1 MKTLFRMMA
10 ICALLLVAASCSDE
24 EVADGKLPPLEV
36 NYANVAG
43 TWKLSNWNGDELNEP
58 RYYYI
63 TFDRKEEGG
72 KRKYTVYTNLNSAV
86 SERITG
92 TFLLDQEEELG
103 DLISGTYDYTLSTN
117 DGWEHSYIVTELNSE
132 SMSWKAKEDA
142 EEVRIYTRCS
152 EVPADIV
159 KGTRAVK

>member
-1 MKTLFRMMA
+1 MKTLFRLMA
-10 ICALLLVAASCSDE
+10 IFALLLTTASCGDDEVVSD
-24 EVADGKLPPLEV
+24 KLPSLDV

-43 TWKLSNWNGDELNEP
+43 TWKLTNWNGDELNEP

-63 TFDRKEEGG
+63 TFDRKEENG

-92 TFLLDQEEELG
+92 TFLLDNEEEVG
-103 DLISGTYDYTLSTN
+103 DLIDGTYDYTLSTE
-117 DGWEHSYIVTELNSE
+117 DGWEHSYIVTELNIE
-132 SMSWKAKEDA
+132 SMSWKAKDDA
-142 EEVRIYTRCS
+142 EEVRVYTRCT

-159 KGTRAVK
+159 SGTRAVK